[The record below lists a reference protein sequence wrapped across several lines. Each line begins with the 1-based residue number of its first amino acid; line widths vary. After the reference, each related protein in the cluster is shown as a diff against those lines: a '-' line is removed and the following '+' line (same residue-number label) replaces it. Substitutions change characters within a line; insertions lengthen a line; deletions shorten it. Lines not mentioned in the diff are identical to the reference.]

1 MIELSNFIDKIVK
14 HKKWGPGVVKTITD
28 ESITVFF
35 ENTEA
40 GARTVPFQFP
50 QAFNAGHLAFED
62 AKLTEKVQEIISQ
75 RACSFCHDTT
85 KNTKVVDGLR
95 VCDKCEREH
104 VIQCGSCRKPTI
116 KDNAT
121 QATWNA
127 TMYTRVHLCPNCL
140 RDKAFRCEDCNT
152 VYSKEAFREKIFGG
166 KKRCSRCFS
175 FVASECCIC
184 GKAYKYSDGEET
196 YTYNQGYVQMCDEC
210 LDTHAFKCSI
220 CDSYRILEDRFIS
233 STIAAESNVCV
244 FCTTECA
251 CCGETI
257 TKNDAHTYDDKKYCS
272 ACWEKHSRACKICE
286 NEFIPASENECL
298 CPGCVESKAYEK
310 RLKKLDLP
318 GLPYKQLKYCQLDY
332 LDRCKLFTELYSFCE
347 EDFVFQLGK
356 REGEP
361 FKYIVL
367 DIYGRKV
374 VITYLSKEV
383 IGKVMYSE
391 NVTMTEFRSQ
401 KGRFKVYAA
410 LDEWKDTSTTVI
422 ELPAGR
428 MKILNYPVLLRVQ
441 TSYDKNYGKEWN
453 GPDDYIEIGNYGD
466 TTDFYIVGLLSDKRN

>member
-1 MIELSNFIDKIVK
+1 MENMIELSNFIDKIVK

-62 AKLTEKVQEIISQ
+62 SKLTEKVQEIISQ

-85 KNTKVVDGLR
+85 KNTKAVDGLR

-104 VIQCGSCRKPTI
+104 LI
-116 KDNAT
+116 K
-121 QATWNA
+121 
-127 TMYTRVHLCPNCL
+127 
-140 RDKAFRCEDCNT
+140 
-152 VYSKEAFREKIFGG
+152 
-166 KKRCSRCFS
+166 SRCFS
-175 FVASECCIC
+175 FVASKCCIC
-184 GKAYKYSDGEET
+184 GKAYKYSDGEEM
-196 YTYNQGYVQMCDEC
+196 YTYNQGFARMCDEC

-233 STIAAESNVCV
+233 NTIAAESNVCV

-257 TKNDAHTYDDKKYCS
+257 TKNDAHTYDHKKYCS
-272 ACWEKHSRACKICE
+272 ACWEKQSRACKICE
-286 NEFIPASENECL
+286 NEFIPASKNECL
-298 CPGCVESKAYEK
+298 CPSCVESKAYEK

-318 GLPYKQLKYCQLDY
+318 GLPYKQLGYDQLDY
-332 LDRCKLFTELYSFCE
+332 LDRCKLFTELYSFCK

-361 FKYIVL
+361 FNYIVL

-391 NVTMTEFRSQ
+391 NVTMTEFRSK

-422 ELPAGR
+422 KLPAGR

-441 TSYDKNYGKEWN
+441 TSYDKIYGKEWN

-466 TTDFYIVGLLSDKRN
+466 TTDFYIVGVLSDKRN